1 MSSMEGLL
9 GHKEDAEWIGRQ
21 DRQWWAALRRR
32 LPKTNA
38 HQWLYA
44 QGVSFGVLECMGHA
58 LKWDVPSL
66 VTRLVMD
73 HGVRLRADYWQGVT
87 TLAALDAMGQWPWL
101 SKPGAEANHWIA
113 RVVAPAFALGGR
125 TIVEFATEVRAKYR
139 GLQAPPGGIN
149 APAPAPASSASSA
162 TASTISP
169 STALHQQ
176 TEPTI
181 QEWLVLVAAF
191 QAASVTKPL
200 PALFADAVQARDYT
214 LMTCLVA
221 LSVDWIPLQA
231 VAAAANPPV
240 HFDAVLLRAAAITA
254 NSVRP
259 RLAHVAC
266 PT

>member
-9 GHKEDAEWIGRQ
+9 GHREDPEWMGRQ
-21 DRQWWAALRRR
+21 GRQWWDALRQR

-44 QGVSFGVLECMGHA
+44 QGVSFGVLECIGRA

-73 HGVRLRADYWQGVT
+73 HGVRLRGDYWRGVT
-87 TLAALDAMGQWPWL
+87 TLAALDAMPQWPWL
-101 SKPGAEANHWIA
+101 SQPGAEANHWIA

-125 TIVEFATEVRAKYR
+125 SIVDFAAEVRAKYR
-139 GLQAPPGGIN
+139 GLQAPPGGTPT
-149 APAPAPASSASSA
+149 PAAHP
-162 TASTISP
+162 
-169 STALHQQ
+169 QQ

-181 QEWLVLVAAF
+181 QEWLILVAAF
-191 QAASVTKPL
+191 HAASVTKPL
-200 PALFADAVQARDYT
+200 PALFAAAVQARDYT

-231 VAAAANPPV
+231 VATAADPPV
-240 HFDAVLLRAAAITA
+240 HFDAILLRAAAITA

-266 PT
+266 PTEPPCSPTL

>member
-1 MSSMEGLL
+1 MEGLL
-9 GHKEDAEWIGRQ
+9 GHKDDAGWLARQ
-21 DRQWWAALRRR
+21 DGQWWDALRRR

-44 QGVSFGVLECMGHA
+44 QGVSFGVLECIGRA

-73 HGVRLRADYWQGVT
+73 HGVRLRGDYWRGVT
-87 TLAALDAMGQWPWL
+87 TLAALDAMPQWPWL
-101 SKPGAEANHWIA
+101 SKPGAEANQWIA

-125 TIVEFATEVRAKYR
+125 TIVQFATEVRAKYR
-139 GLQAPPGGIN
+139 GLQAPQAGVM
-149 APAPAPASSASSA
+149 A
-162 TASTISP
+162 TA
-169 STALHQQ
+169 TATATATAQHHPQM
-176 TEPTI
+176 EPTI
-181 QEWLVLVAAF
+181 QEWLILVAAF

-200 PALFADAVQARDYT
+200 PALFVEAVQARDYT

-231 VAAAANPPV
+231 VATAADPPV
-240 HFDAVLLRAAAITA
+240 HFDAILLRAAAITA

-266 PT
+266 PTDPTL